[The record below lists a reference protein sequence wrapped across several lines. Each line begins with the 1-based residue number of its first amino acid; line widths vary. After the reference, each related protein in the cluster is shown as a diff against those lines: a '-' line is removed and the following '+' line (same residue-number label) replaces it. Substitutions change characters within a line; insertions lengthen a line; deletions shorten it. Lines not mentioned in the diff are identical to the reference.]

1 MKWLADFGDW
11 VDQRLPI
18 YQAWDK
24 HMGKYYAPK
33 NFNLWYFFGVFSLLV
48 LVNQLLTGIWL
59 VMSFNPSA
67 EGAFASVEY
76 IMRDVEWGWL
86 IRYLHST
93 GASAFFVVVYLHMFR
108 GLMYGS
114 YKPPRELVWIFG
126 MCIYLVLMAE
136 AFMGYVLPWGQ
147 MSYWGAQVIVSLFG
161 AIPGIGDS
169 LVEWIRGDYLI
180 SGITL
185 TRFFSLHVI
194 ALPLVLVLLVVL
206 HILALHEVGS
216 NNPDGIEIKK
226 NKDENGIPKDGIAFH
241 PYYSVHD
248 LVGIAV
254 FLFIFATV
262 VFFFPEMGGFFLE
275 YANFEEANPLKT
287 PPHIAPV
294 WYFTPFYAIL
304 RAVTMDIGPLTAK
317 FLGLVAMGA
326 AIAVLFVLP
335 WLDKSP
341 VRSIRYKGWLPK
353 GLLLLFAA
361 VFIILGYLGV
371 KSPTPDRNFLSQLAT
386 LFYFAFF
393 LTMPVWTNPKSRKG
407 IGSWVVSIGFGVLF
421 LWMAFANFTFGNED
435 PEKNGFVN
443 TFVGISALLLAAFF
457 AALPWITS
465 RDEVYPEPERV
476 TSPSGGKTFGILFIG
491 IVVVALLT
499 FIPIKAVGAES
510 SVELDHIKIDLQD
523 KPSLQRGAKYFVN
536 YCMGCHSANY
546 SRWER
551 VSTDLDIPKELM
563 MENLI
568 LGNDKIGNL
577 MEISMRPDDSKV
589 WFGAA
594 PPDLTL
600 VARSR
605 SPEWLYTYLRSFY
618 KDDSRATGVNNLVF
632 PSVAMPHVLME
643 LQGLPEC
650 APGPK
655 RDHGKIVRDE
665 LGNPIMDAN
674 CGSLKVGSVK
684 GSMNPEE
691 FDQAMYD
698 LVNFMEY
705 IAEPMAEDRK
715 RIGFYVL
722 AFIFVFFIFAWL
734 LNREYWKDIHH

>member
-1 MKWLADFGDW
+1 MNWLTALGDW

-18 YQAWDK
+18 YRAWDT

-33 NFNLWYFFGVFSLLV
+33 NFNLWYFFGVLSMLV

-59 VMSFNPSA
+59 VMSYSPTA
-67 EGAFASVEY
+67 DGAFASVEY
-76 IMRDVEWGWL
+76 IMRDVEMGWI

-161 AIPGIGDS
+161 AIPVVGED
-169 LVEWIRGDYLI
+169 LVQWIRGDYLI

-226 NKDENGIPKDGIAFH
+226 NKDENGVPLDGVAFH
-241 PYYSVHD
+241 PYYTVHD
-248 LVGIAV
+248 LVGVAV
-254 FLFIFATV
+254 FLFAFCVV

-287 PPHIAPV
+287 PEHIAPV
-294 WYFTPFYAIL
+294 WYFTPFYAVL
-304 RAVTMDIGPLTAK
+304 RAVTIDIGPLTAK

-326 AIAVLFVLP
+326 AIAILFVLP

-353 GLLLLFAA
+353 VLLMVFAA
-361 VFIILGYLGV
+361 IFIILGYLGV
-371 KSPTPDRNFLSQLAT
+371 KSPTPGRNFLAQVAT

-393 LTMPVWTNPKSRKG
+393 VTMPIWTNPTTRKG
-407 IGSWVVSIGFGVLF
+407 LASWIVSGAFGFLF
-421 LWMAFANFTFGNED
+421 LWMAVVNFKASLFVFAMAMVFA
-435 PEKNGFVN
+435 V
-443 TFVGISALLLAAFF
+443 FF
-457 AALPWITS
+457 AILPWLTS
-465 RDEVYPEPERV
+465 RDVVHPEPARV
-476 TSPSGGKTFGILFIG
+476 TSPSSTKSFILLMTGIISVL
-491 IVVVALLT
+491 LLT
-499 FIPIKAVGAES
+499 FVPIKAVGAES
-510 SVELDHIKIDLQD
+510 SVELDYIKTDLTD

-536 YCMGCHSANY
+536 YCMGCHSANF

-551 VSTDLDIPKELM
+551 VATDLEIPNELM
-563 MENLI
+563 LQNLV
-568 LGNDKIGNL
+568 LGDDKIGDL
-577 MEISMRPDDSKV
+577 MEIAMKPEDSKV
-589 WFGAA
+589 WFGAT

-600 VARSR
+600 VARAR

-618 KDDSRATGVNNLVF
+618 KDDSRPLGVNNKVF
-632 PSVAMPHVLME
+632 PNVGMPHVLME

-665 LGNPIMDAN
+665 MGNPIMDAN
-674 CGSLKVGSVK
+674 CGSLKVGDVK
-684 GSMNPEE
+684 GSMTDVEY
-691 FDQAMYD
+691 DQAVYD

-705 IAEPMAEDRK
+705 IAEPMAETRK
-715 RIGFYVL
+715 RVGFYVL
-722 AFIFVFFIFAWL
+722 AFILVFFIFAWL
-734 LNREYWKDIHH
+734 LNREYWKDVHH